1 MTIRNTSYS
10 AGLLWIVA
18 TATLWSFLGLI
29 GKFCLAQGMPP
40 IQCAFWRCVFGGA
53 AFFLHCA
60 FAGSLRI
67 PARHALLF
75 MLFGVWGIG
84 VYYSCAQYTI
94 QLAGAATDIILQ
106 YTAPV
111 WVALFARLLF
121 RERLTGVKLFS
132 MMIAALGTVCVCFS
146 GGSLPE
152 ASPLLAVGIAT
163 GLTTGLCYASHYPF
177 TRWWQQRY
185 PSPVIFAWMLAGGA
199 LALALVIGISAPLR
213 FDFPLPVWGAS
224 AAAGLFCTYFAFIC
238 YGRALQRISLV
249 RAVIVSEL
257 EPVLSMLWVWLAFG
271 ERFSTIGWLGSA
283 LIIVSV
289 LVLAVSRAEE

>member
-75 MLFGVWGIG
+75 MLFGVWGFG
-84 VYYSCAQYTI
+84 VFYSCAQYTF

-121 RERLTGVKLFS
+121 RERLT
-132 MMIAALGTVCVCFS
+132 
-146 GGSLPE
+146 
-152 ASPLLAVGIAT
+152 
-163 GLTTGLCYASHYPF
+163 
-177 TRWWQQRY
+177 
-185 PSPVIFAWMLAGGA
+185 
-199 LALALVIGISAPLR
+199 
-213 FDFPLPVWGAS
+213 
-224 AAAGLFCTYFAFIC
+224 
-238 YGRALQRISLV
+238 
-249 RAVIVSEL
+249 
-257 EPVLSMLWVWLAFG
+257 
-271 ERFSTIGWLGSA
+271 
-283 LIIVSV
+283 
-289 LVLAVSRAEE
+289 